1 MNLMMIKKIDHIA
14 IAVQDLDST
23 LNFYTQVLGLQN
35 TGIEEVADQK
45 VRLAM
50 LPIGDTRIELL
61 ESTTKDGPIAKFIE
75 KRGEGMH
82 HIAFRVENLA
92 GELIRIE
99 ETGVELIDKIP
110 KSGADGHQVAFLHPK
125 STFSVLMEL
134 CE

>member
-1 MNLMMIKKIDHIA
+1 MIKKIDHIA
-14 IAVQDLDST
+14 IAVRDLDAS
-23 LNFYTQVLGLQN
+23 LKFYTKVLGLKN

-61 ESTTKDGPIAKFIE
+61 ESTSKDGPIAKFLE
-75 KRGEGMH
+75 KRGEGIH

-92 GELIRIE
+92 GDLIRME
-99 ETGVELIDKIP
+99 EMNVELIDKIP
-110 KSGADGHQVAFLHPK
+110 KTGAGGHQVAFLHPK
-125 STFSVLMEL
+125 STFGVLMEL